1 MWMCCVKGRT
11 EMEDVLEQ
19 GQEESESKREN
30 KK

>member
-1 MWMCCVKGRT
+1 MWVGCVKGRIQ
-11 EMEDVLEQ
+11 MENALEQ